1 MSESGVTR
9 RGFLGVSG
17 AAMLGG
23 ALTGTA
29 ASAREAASGQAAAE
43 RSDALSRR
51 PNLILFVSD
60 ELRADSL
67 ACFGNPIVKTPNF
80 DRLAADGAKFSNCHV
95 QYPVCGASR
104 CSLLTGWPASVRGHR
119 SLYYFLRPEE
129 PNLFRYLKQSGY
141 DVFWYGKNDALS
153 AEVFYDSVTEW
164 SPTGEPRAAR
174 GGGGGRGP
182 AGPANGP
189 ITFLAPP
196 GGDRRDG
203 DDYALVRSAIRI
215 LERKETDRP
224 FCLFLA
230 MSDPHPPY
238 SAPADFHRLYA
249 PADVPAPLPRT
260 LPKRPDFHQ
269 AIREAYRLQNL
280 PESTLRE
287 IKAVYYGQVSYADW
301 VLGELLEAIDRTNH
315 ANDTAVFC
323 LSDHGDYTGDYG
335 LVEKW
340 PSGLEDVLTHVP
352 LIARVPGGARGVA
365 AGDMVELYD
374 VMATCLDLAGI
385 PAQHTHF
392 ARSLRSQL
400 TGGPGDPD
408 RAAFAEGGYN
418 VYEPQCFEP
427 AGLGGIYAAKVNLQ
441 NDHPQT
447 ISRAAMVR
455 SREAKLVVRP
465 NGQNELYRYGS
476 DPDERENVYG
486 EAGASAI
493 QAALH
498 ERLLHWYV
506 NTTGI
511 APVDKDPRTPPPY
524 YVSRRAPD
532 PNWQRTL
539 LDR

>member
-1 MSESGVTR
+1 
-9 RGFLGVSG
+9 
-17 AAMLGG
+17 
-23 ALTGTA
+23 
-29 ASAREAASGQAAAE
+29 
-43 RSDALSRR
+43 
-51 PNLILFVSD
+51 
-60 ELRADSL
+60 
-67 ACFGNPIVKTPNF
+67 
-80 DRLAADGAKFSNCHV
+80 
-95 QYPVCGASR
+95 
-104 CSLLTGWPASVRGHR
+104 VRGHR

-164 SPTGEPRAAR
+164 SPTGKGSSTRSADGR
-174 GGGGGRGP
+174 GGGAATP
-182 AGPANGP
+182 APAPNAP
-189 ITFLAPP
+189 VTFLNRP
-196 GGDRRDG
+196 GGDRRTMH
-203 DDYALVRSAIRI
+203 DYFLAQAAIDV

-230 MSDPHPPY
+230 MNEPHPPY
-238 SAPADFHRLYA
+238 TAPADFYTMYA
-249 PADVPAPLPRT
+249 PDAIPPLIPRDLPR
-260 LPKRPDFHQ
+260 RPDFHQ
-269 AIREAYRLQNL
+269 AIRTACHIQDL
-280 PESTLRE
+280 PESTLRQ
-287 IKAVYYGQVSYADW
+287 IRAVYYGQVSYADW
-301 VLGELLEAIDRTNH
+301 VLGELLEAVERTNH
-315 ANDTAVFC
+315 VNDTAIFC
-323 LSDHGDYTGDYG
+323 LSDHGDYAGDYG

-352 LIARVPGGARGVA
+352 LIARVPGGARSVVA
-365 AGDMVELYD
+365 DDMVELYD

-385 PAQHTHF
+385 PARHTHF

-400 TGGPGDPD
+400 AGGPGDPD

-427 AGLGGIYAAKVNLQ
+427 VGIGGIYAAKVNLQ

-447 ISRAAMVR
+447 IARAAMVR
-455 SREAKLVVRP
+455 TREAKLVVRP

-486 EAGASAI
+486 DTGASAI

-498 ERLLHWYV
+498 ERLLHWYI

-511 APVDKDPRTPPPY
+511 APVDKDPREPPPY
-524 YVSRRAPD
+524 YVSRQAPD
-532 PNWQRTL
+532 PNWQRTF